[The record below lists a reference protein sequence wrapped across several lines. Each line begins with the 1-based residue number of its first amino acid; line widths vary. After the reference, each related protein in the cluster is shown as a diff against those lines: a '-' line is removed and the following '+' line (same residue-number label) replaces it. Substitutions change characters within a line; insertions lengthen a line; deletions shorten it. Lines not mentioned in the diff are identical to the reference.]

1 MSDKLGVAVIGSGYW
16 GINYVRLLEQ
26 MPETHMAIVCDTREE
41 RLQEVQ
47 RRFPDVAVTTNLDE
61 VLKDGYVDAVVVAT
75 VASAHYDV
83 TSRCLEAGKH
93 ALVEKPLTTISSD
106 AAKLNK
112 LADAKDL
119 TLMVGHI
126 FMYNTG
132 LRKVKTLM
140 ESGEIGQVYYVH
152 ARRTNLGP
160 IRSDVSAIW
169 DLASHDVSIFNY
181 LLESVPCQVNAVG
194 SRVLRGACCEDV
206 AFLTL
211 TYPNGIVGHI
221 HVSWVN
227 PNKEREIV
235 IVGSDK
241 RVVFND
247 LNPQEPVRIF
257 DKGVTSVQA
266 EPASFGE
273 YKFFMRDGDIISPR
287 IEVSEPLRNQVKH
300 FIDSVTQHT
309 RPLSDGRNGLDVV
322 RVMEAAERSI
332 ELNGAPVELTPEI

>member
-1 MSDKLGVAVIGSGYW
+1 MSDQIGVAVIGSGYW

-26 MPETHMAIVCDTREE
+26 MPDAHMAIVCDPREE
-41 RLQEVQ
+41 RLQEVN
-47 RRFPDVAVTTNLDE
+47 RRFPEVAVTTELDD
-61 VLKDGYVDAVVVAT
+61 VLQSDEVDAVIVST
-75 VASAHYDV
+75 IASAHYDV
-83 TSRCLEAGKH
+83 TYRCLEAGKH
-93 ALVEKPLTTISSD
+93 ALVEKPLTVVSNESVELIE
-106 AAKLNK
+106 
-112 LADAKDL
+112 LAESKNL
-119 TLMVGHI
+119 KLMVGHI
-126 FMYNTG
+126 FMYNSG
-132 LRKVKTLM
+132 VRKVKELIDA
-140 ESGEIGQVYYVH
+140 GDLGQMYYLD

-160 IRSDVSAIW
+160 IRSDVSAVW

-181 LLESVPCQVNAVG
+181 LMEGAPVQVSAVG

-211 TYPNGIVGHI
+211 TYPNNVVGHI

-247 LNPQEPVRIF
+247 TSPSEPVRIF
-257 DKGVTSVQA
+257 EKGVASVQQS

-287 IEVSEPLRNQVKH
+287 IPVSEPLRNQVQH
-300 FIDSVTQHT
+300 FIDSVVQDT
-309 RPLSDGRNGLDVV
+309 RPLSDGPNGLAVV
-322 RVMEAAERSI
+322 RVMEAAEQSI
-332 ELNGAPVELTPEI
+332 SAHGAPVELSW